1 MSQGGQIKN
10 LNNLNVLY
18 NVRAFQSLPDNH
30 AEVSINYVVRVDLIK
45 GQCPCYRGREN
56 SHSVISSSAYYRDA
70 RKDSFHSTLK
80 TSLLENVN
88 ETCFI
93 VFFLLMECIH
103 LSCST
108 SLRFD

>member
-56 SHSVISSSAYYRDA
+56 SHSHFSGNKWAVSNIE
-70 RKDSFHSTLK
+70 FC
-80 TSLLENVN
+80 LL
-88 ETCFI
+88 
-93 VFFLLMECIH
+93 
-103 LSCST
+103 
-108 SLRFD
+108 